1 MFETKDQLTN
11 YMVAG
16 YVHLSKKD
24 YGFFNN
30 IKQTIVDKPVTSN
43 QDKLFNKLLAKYQRQ
58 LTKLNHDVTLLN
70 QLPWRV
76 PVVETKQ
83 EYLYA
88 HVSINDDVI
97 IIKSPFNTRFV
108 QKFRKLALND
118 FVWDK
123 TKKVYEAPFTTY
135 QLKIAV
141 ETVNECYESIVYCDK
156 VKEILNNVNQYALI
170 KYWEPTLVK
179 INNNLYIVS
188 INNSLYEAIKDIDLN
203 DDPETF
209 YKLSQYGVKID
220 DSLITDDYK
229 KFAAE
234 YITEIDSE
242 YLEDVAVWLKNLKVE
257 HVFTARDLLY
267 SKELNNDIKLLLLD
281 KGITCSPSKDNM
293 LQNSVLL
300 KTHKGWNTFNNTNY
314 HYNKIIYLKN
324 SRPVKI
330 R

>member
-88 HVSINDDVI
+88 QVSINDGI
-97 IIKSPFNTRFV
+97 ITIKSPFNNKFI
-108 QKFRKLALND
+108 QKFRKLSLND

-123 TKKVYEAPFTTY
+123 TKRVYEAPFTTY
-135 QLKIAV
+135 QLKIAI

-156 VKEILNNVNQYALI
+156 VKEILDTVNQYI
-170 KYWEPTLVK
+170 TVKYWEPTLVK
-179 INNNLYIVS
+179 INNNLYVVS
-188 INNSLYEAIKDIDLN
+188 LNSSLYEAIKDIDLN
-203 DDPETF
+203 DDPQTF
-209 YKLSQYGVKID
+209 YKLSQYGIKID

-234 YITEIDSE
+234 YVTEIDSE
-242 YLEDVAVWLKNLKVE
+242 YLENIAIWLKNLKVE

-267 SKELNNDIKLLLLD
+267 SKELNNDVKLLLLD
-281 KGITCSPSKDNM
+281 NGITCSPAKDKM

-300 KTHKGWNTFNNTNY
+300 KTHKGWNSFNNISD
-314 HYNKIIYLKN
+314 HYGKIIYLKN